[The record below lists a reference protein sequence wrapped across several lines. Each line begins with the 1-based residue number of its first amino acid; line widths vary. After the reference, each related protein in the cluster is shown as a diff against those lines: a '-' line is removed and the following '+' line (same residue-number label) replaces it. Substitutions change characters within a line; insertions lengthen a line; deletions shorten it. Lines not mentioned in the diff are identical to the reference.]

1 MAMMMM
7 EERLRTRSE
16 EATMD
21 HGKFYHV
28 LQKVREIDRHYGE
41 HEITMSDWDPSN
53 DRKRSSSSFCETPNS
68 NRRSPISESKSPNIC
83 KFRKP
88 HVFDCFFFKR
98 SLPPE

>member
-7 EERLRTRSE
+7 EERLRTRSEE

-53 DRKRSSSSFCETPNS
+53 DRKRSSFYETPNS
-68 NRRSPISESKSPNIC
+68 NRRGPTNDSMIPMTRRSE
-83 KFRKP
+83 
-88 HVFDCFFFKR
+88 
-98 SLPPE
+98 